1 MTRLSRTSLRS
12 SPVVGVFAA
21 ALLLWGCGG
30 DGGGGAKGGSGGG
43 AGKGGSGG
51 SAGKGG
57 NAGSSTGGSSTG
69 GSTAGA
75 AGGATG
81 GSMAGSGGR
90 GGTGGTA
97 GSTGGTAG
105 GTGGTA
111 GGTGG
116 TAGGPGGTAGG
127 TGGTAG
133 GTGGSGPGGTAG
145 GTGGSGTGGT
155 AGGTGGSGTGGTAGG
170 TGGSGTGGSGTGG
183 TSASCT
189 NGTSCTLTGAGG
201 SAIDGVCA
209 NGSCSNCAAD
219 TACQTAYG
227 TGHICLGTGNT
238 ATCVAGDCHQNADC
252 NGKICG
258 ATSHT
263 CTNCAGDT
271 ECVAAFGANHL
282 CQSGTCV
289 AGNCHNNNDC
299 TAGQICNAS
308 SQCVSCSGD
317 AACMTAYGNGYICVS
332 NSCVMGS
339 CHNNAECSNGQVCTA
354 SHVCGGCGTD
364 DAICGTGRICIS
376 GACVSG
382 NCHTN
387 NNCSNG
393 QVCLSNSC
401 AVCTADNQCSTGQLC
416 LSGGCTSG
424 NCRTAAD
431 CSGGQVCTANNC
443 APCTT
448 DGTCVS
454 GYGAD
459 HLCNGSGACVAG
471 NCRAKGDCAAGGT
484 ICNTGT
490 MFCGACTT
498 DAQCQNEYTSGY
510 ICNGGVCITGN
521 CHTTANCSNGQVC
534 NLSTHACEGC
544 NASDA
549 TCADAANYG
558 PNHICQNN
566 ACISGNCHVAAD
578 CNNAAQI
585 CTSNTCGT
593 CSTNAECVTAYGAN
607 HVCSGGSCV
616 SGNCNSSADCA
627 GSNQLCMN
635 HACVACTTDAQCVAD
650 VQYGAAHICLGTG
663 SNAKCVAGD
672 CHDTSADCT
681 GTGQI
686 CGITTAHVC
695 GSCGSSDAACKN
707 DAAYGSGDI
716 CLAGACVAGDC
727 HDTSTECTAGKICG
741 VSTPHTCGNCAAGGA
756 GDTQCVSDGRYGNGN
771 ICFQGLC
778 GVGNCHATSGDCT
791 GGNAGLICGASSTNT
806 CGTCTNDAACTS
818 DPFYGANFICNTAA
832 GANQGKCV
840 SRACGNNNSA
850 CTANAGDFCCSS
862 SCTTGNCCVDADC
875 GAIGTA
881 CVNHTCSACNAV
893 TGNTFY
899 VDPVNGNDS
908 TGTGAILSGAT
919 AAPGC
924 AFKTVARAIVVIG
937 ASPPAGTKIVLVGS
951 GSTPRG
957 LSASDTLPITV
968 PANTTLTTTG
978 GPITITLLTTAAG
991 NPAGVRLL
999 NNNSAV
1005 SGDPAAPLTLD
1016 GNNHNAGLGIQVAT
1030 GATANTFS
1038 ISNVTV
1044 MNTNGHGIRVNGG
1057 TVTIGGGVVVSGSN
1071 SDGLFVNGGVAN
1083 INNAS
1088 GTQTLFT
1095 GNLQYGI
1102 EVGATGSVNVTGTP
1116 GAPIPSNNGTVIANF
1131 NTQAGLR
1138 VAQTPGGTGALC
1150 TINGLV
1156 SWGNTN
1162 RDALLQGGSK
1172 VKLRNSVFGTG
1183 PEGIRIQNNG
1193 TSNDISQIDL
1203 GTGADPGKNWIQTP
1217 NGASGFHANAG
1228 ICIVMQANQGPLTL
1242 NAGGNHFTTSG
1253 NPGTQLDCSTGAGTV
1268 GTSASCNARVS
1279 IGNASAGGGAT
1290 PTVITNVLTMCN

>member
-1 MTRLSRTSLRS
+1 MNRSLRS
-12 SPVVGVFAA
+12 SLFSTPLALVTAA
-21 ALLLWGCGG
+21 TLALWGCGG
-30 DGGGGAKGGSGGG
+30 SSSPGDAGTDTKVDGGGGKGGT
-43 AGKGGSGG
+43 GG
-51 SAGKGG
+51 SAAGTAGRGG
-57 NAGSSTGGSSTG
+57 TGGGTA
-69 GSTAGA
+69 GSTAG
-75 AGGATG
+75 TG
-81 GSMAGSGGR
+81 GTG
-90 GGTGGTA
+90 GGTA
-97 GSTGGTAG
+97 GSTGGSTAGTGGATGGTGG
-105 GTGGTA
+105 GTGGTTPA
-111 GGTGG
+111 
-116 TAGGPGGTAGG
+116 
-127 TGGTAG
+127 
-133 GTGGSGPGGTAG
+133 
-145 GTGGSGTGGT
+145 
-155 AGGTGGSGTGGTAGG
+155 
-170 TGGSGTGGSGTGG
+170 
-183 TSASCT
+183 CT
-189 NGTSCTLTGAGG
+189 NGASCSLTGAGG
-201 SAIDGVCA
+201 SALNGICANGVCA
-209 NGSCSNCAAD
+209 NCAGDSTCA
-219 TACQTAYG
+219 TAYG
-227 TGHICLGTGNT
+227 TGHICIGTGSA
-238 ATCVAGDCHQNADC
+238 ATCVAGDCHQSGDC
-252 NGKICG
+252 NGKICSS
-258 ATSHT
+258 TT
-263 CTNCAGDT
+263 NMCTDCSGDAQ
-271 ECVAAFGANHL
+271 CVTAFGANHL

-289 AGNCHNNNDC
+289 AGTCHNNGDC

-308 SQCVSCSGD
+308 SQCVSCNNSD
-317 AACMTAYGNGYICVS
+317 TACTTAYGAGYICVS

-339 CHNNAECSNGQVCTA
+339 CHDNTECSNGQVCTA

-364 DAICGTGRICIS
+364 DAICGTGRICVN
-376 GACVSG
+376 ALCVSG
-382 NCHTN
+382 NCHTS

-401 AVCTADNQCSTGQLC
+401 AACTTDNQCGTGQLC
-416 LSGGCTSG
+416 LSGGCTTG
-424 NCRTAAD
+424 NCRTAND

-443 APCTT
+443 APCAT
-448 DGTCVS
+448 DGACVS

-459 HLCNGSGACVAG
+459 HLCNGSGACVSG

-490 MFCGACTT
+490 MFCGACTS
-498 DAQCQNEYTSGY
+498 DPQCQTEYGAGY

-566 ACISGNCHVAAD
+566 ACISGNCHVATD

-607 HVCSGGSCV
+607 HVCSSGACV

-627 GSNQLCMN
+627 GNDQLCVN
-635 HACVACTTDAQCVAD
+635 HACVACTTDAQCVGD
-650 VQYGAAHICLGTG
+650 VQYGAMHICLGSG

-681 GTGQI
+681 STHQI
-686 CGITTAHVC
+686 CGISTAHVC
-695 GSCGSSDAACKN
+695 GNCAAGNVGDTQCKN
-707 DAAYGSGDI
+707 DAVYGSGDI

-727 HDTSTECTAGKICG
+727 HDTSVECTAGKICG

-756 GDTQCVSDGRYGNGN
+756 GDTECVSDSRYGTGN

-791 GGNAGLICGASSTNT
+791 GGNAGLICGASATNT
-806 CGTCTNDAACTS
+806 CGTCTDDAACTS
-818 DPFYGANFICNTAA
+818 DPFYGANYICDTAA

-840 SRACGNNNSA
+840 SRACSNNNMA
-850 CTANAGDFCCSS
+850 CTANTSDFCCSS

-881 CVNHTCSACNAV
+881 CVNHTCSTCNAV

-937 ASPPAGTKIVLVGS
+937 ASPPAGTKIVLVGQ

-957 LSASDTLPITV
+957 LAATDTLPISV
-968 PANTTLTTTG
+968 PTNTTLTTTG

-991 NPAGVRLL
+991 NPAGIRLL
-999 NNNSAV
+999 NNNSGVA
-1005 SGDPAAPLTLD
+1005 GDPAAPLTLD
-1016 GNNHNAGLGIQVAT
+1016 GNNHNAGIGIQVAV

-1038 ISNVTV
+1038 ISNVTIN
-1044 MNTNGHGIRVNGG
+1044 NTNGHGIRVNGG
-1057 TVTIGGGVVVSGSN
+1057 TVTIGAGVVSSN
-1071 SDGLFVNGGVAN
+1071 SNQDGLFVNGGVAN
-1083 INNAS
+1083 ITNVS

-1095 GNLQYGI
+1095 GNVQYGI
-1102 EVGATGSVNVTGTP
+1102 EVGASGSVNVTGTP
-1116 GAPIPSNNGTVIANF
+1116 GAPIPSNNGTVISNF

-1138 VAQTPGGTGALC
+1138 VAQTPGGAGALC

-1162 RDALLQGGSK
+1162 RDMLLQGGSK
-1172 VKLRNSVFGTG
+1172 VKLRNSVLGTG

-1193 TSNDISQIDL
+1193 ANNDISQIDL

-1228 ICIVMQANQGPLTL
+1228 ICLVMQANQGALTL
-1242 NAGGNHFTTSG
+1242 NAGGNHFTTTG
-1253 NPGTQLDCSTGAGTV
+1253 NPGTQLDCATGTGTV
-1268 GTSASCNARVS
+1268 GTNTTCTGRVS
-1279 IGNASAGGGAT
+1279 IGNATAGGGTT

>member
-1 MTRLSRTSLRS
+1 
-12 SPVVGVFAA
+12 VGVFAA

-30 DGGGGAKGGSGGG
+30 DGGGTGKGGAGGG
-43 AGKGGSGG
+43 AGKGGAGG

-57 NAGSSTGGSSTG
+57 AGGSTSGTGGSSTG
-69 GSTAGA
+69 GS
-75 AGGATG
+75 TG

-90 GGTGGTA
+90 
-97 GSTGGTAG
+97 
-105 GTGGTA
+105 
-111 GGTGG
+111 
-116 TAGGPGGTAGG
+116 GGTAGG

-133 GTGGSGPGGTAG
+133 GTGGSGTGGTAGGTGGSGTGGTAG

-183 TSASCT
+183 TAGGTGGSGTGGAVACT
-189 NGTSCTLTGAGG
+189 NGASCTLTGAGG
-201 SAIDGVCA
+201 SALNGVCA
-209 NGSCSNCAAD
+209 NNACGNCAAD
-219 TACQTAYG
+219 STCATAYG
-227 TGHICLGTGNT
+227 TGHICVGTGAN
-238 ATCVAGDCHQNADC
+238 ANCVTGDCHQNADC
-252 NGKICG
+252 NGKICS
-258 ATSHT
+258 ATT
-263 CTNCAGDT
+263 NMCTSCTGDAQ
-271 ECVAAFGANHL
+271 CVTAFGANHL

-289 AGNCHNNNDC
+289 AGNCRNNGDC

-308 SQCVSCSGD
+308 SQCVSCNNSD
-317 AACMTAYGNGYICVS
+317 TACTTAYGNGYICVA
-332 NSCVMGS
+332 NSCVTGT
-339 CHNNAECSNGQVCTA
+339 CHDNTECSNGQACTA

-364 DAICGTGRICIS
+364 DAICGTGRICQN
-376 GACVSG
+376 ALCVTG

-393 QVCLSNSC
+393 QVCLSNTC
-401 AVCTADNQCSTGQLC
+401 AACTTDNQCATGQLC
-416 LSGGCTSG
+416 LSGGCTTG
-424 NCRTAAD
+424 NCRTASD

-443 APCTT
+443 APCAT
-448 DGTCVS
+448 DGACVS

-459 HLCNGSGACVAG
+459 HLCNSGACVSG
-471 NCRAKGDCAAGGT
+471 NCRAAGDCHSGGT

-490 MFCGACTT
+490 MLCGACTS
-498 DAQCQNEYTSGY
+498 DAQCVTEYGAGY
-510 ICNGGVCITGN
+510 LCNGGVCITGN
-521 CHTTANCSNGQVC
+521 CHTTTNCSNGQVC
-534 NLSTHACEGC
+534 NLSNHTCEGC
-544 NASDA
+544 NASDT

-566 ACISGNCHVAAD
+566 ACISGNCHVATD
-578 CNNAAQI
+578 CNNSQQI
-585 CTSNTCGT
+585 CSSNSCGV
-593 CSTNAECVTAYGAN
+593 CATNADCVTAYGAN
-607 HVCSGGSCV
+607 HVCSSGACL

-627 GSNQLCMN
+627 GNSQLCVN
-635 HACVACTTDAQCVAD
+635 HACVACTSDTQCLND
-650 VQYGAAHICLGTG
+650 TQYGAMHLCLGSG
-663 SNAKCVAGD
+663 SNAKCVAGN

-695 GSCGSSDAACKN
+695 GSCGASDAACKG
-707 DAAYGSGDI
+707 DSTYGSGDI

-727 HDTSTECTAGKICG
+727 HDISSECTAGKICG

-756 GDTQCVSDGRYGNGN
+756 GDTQCVSDTRYGNGN

-778 GVGNCHATSGDCT
+778 GVGNCHATSADCT
-791 GGNAGLICGASSTNT
+791 SGNAGLICGASATNT

-818 DPFYGANFICNTAA
+818 DPFYGANFICDTTA

-840 SRACGNNNSA
+840 TRACSNNNMA
-850 CTANAGDFCCSS
+850 CAANTSDFCCSS
-862 SCTTGNCCVDADC
+862 SCTPGNCCVDADC

-908 TGTGAILSGAT
+908 TGTGSTMSGTT

-937 ASPPAGTKIVLVGS
+937 ASPPSGTKIVLVGS
-951 GSTPRG
+951 GTTPRG
-957 LSASDTLPITV
+957 LAATDTLPISV

-991 NPAGVRLL
+991 NPAGIRLL

-1005 SGDPAAPLTLD
+1005 SADAQYPLILD

-1030 GATANTFS
+1030 GVTTNTFS

-1044 MNTNGHGIRVNGG
+1044 QNTNGVGIRVNGG

-1083 INNAS
+1083 ITNAS

-1095 GNLQYGI
+1095 GNAQYGI

-1116 GAPIPSNNGTVIANF
+1116 GAPVPSNNGTVIANF

-1150 TINGLV
+1150 SINGLV

-1162 RDALLQGGSK
+1162 RDMLLQGGSK
-1172 VKLRNSVFGTG
+1172 VKLRNSVLGTG

-1203 GTGADPGKNWIQTP
+1203 GTGADPGNNWIQTP

-1228 ICIVMQANQGPLTL
+1228 ICIVMQQNQGALTL
-1242 NAGGNHFTTSG
+1242 NAGGNRFINAG
-1253 NPGTQLDCSTGAGTV
+1253 NPGTQLNCATGTGTV
-1268 GTSASCNARVS
+1268 TTNTTCTGRVS
-1279 IGNASAGGGAT
+1279 IGNATTPGAIT